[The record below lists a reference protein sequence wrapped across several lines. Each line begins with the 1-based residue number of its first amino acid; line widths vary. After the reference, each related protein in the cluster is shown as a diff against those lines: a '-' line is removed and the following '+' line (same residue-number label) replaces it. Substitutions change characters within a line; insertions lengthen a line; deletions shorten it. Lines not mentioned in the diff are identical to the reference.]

1 MKYVELRYQDPR
13 TKTYLG
19 SPSLVI
25 LPDGALLASHDYFN
39 GIKNHN
45 GESCLTSIY
54 RSEDSGKTWKQIT
67 HIIGAF
73 WMTMFTVGNS
83 VYGIANTQEY
93 GDVVIRR
100 SDDGG
105 FTWTTP
111 EDENN
116 GVLLRSGPK
125 RVTPN
130 YQITPG
136 TTIIDN
142 RIYLPLDDLQTYP
155 GGPGWGPQFFHTCVL
170 SAPVDADLLN
180 PANWTLSNKVAFD
193 GTKYNDPEFADA
205 QSGWLEGNIVKAPD
219 GTLAN
224 IIRMHLNTRD
234 KAGYLTLSKDGTKLD
249 FDYENGIID
258 FQSARS
264 KFKIAQDP
272 VSGLYITFCNKVVGD
287 YKTIRNYLVMA
298 ASRDLRHWQ
307 HLTDVMKDD
316 SHSDPEESKLKTG
329 FQYVDWKFDGDDII
343 YLVRVSYDGANN
355 YHDSN
360 RIWFC
365 RMENYAQYMKGM
377 L

>member
-54 RSEDSGKTWKQIT
+54 RSEDGGQTWQQIT

-73 WMTMFTVGNS
+73 WMTMFTIGNS
-83 VYGIANTQEY
+83 VYGIANSQEY

-155 GGPGWGPQFFHTCVL
+155 GGGWNGHRRPPQLRAPHSGIPSPVPALRPG
-170 SAPVDADLLN
+170 S
-180 PANWTLSNKVAFD
+180 
-193 GTKYNDPEFADA
+193 
-205 QSGWLEGNIVKAPD
+205 
-219 GTLAN
+219 
-224 IIRMHLNTRD
+224 
-234 KAGYLTLSKDGTKLD
+234 SK
-249 FDYENGIID
+249 
-258 FQSARS
+258 ARS
-264 KFKIAQDP
+264 TRAGPTLRQ
-272 VSGLYITFCNKVVGD
+272 
-287 YKTIRNYLVMA
+287 RR
-298 ASRDLRHWQ
+298 SR
-307 HLTDVMKDD
+307 
-316 SHSDPEESKLKTG
+316 
-329 FQYVDWKFDGDDII
+329 
-343 YLVRVSYDGANN
+343 
-355 YHDSN
+355 
-360 RIWFC
+360 
-365 RMENYAQYMKGM
+365 
-377 L
+377 